1 LTPFVYSVGPL
12 VIMTLFT
19 IGTIRNL
26 RFFHSLNH
34 EIKLT
39 KGVRRMLISQL
50 VVLGVFGISFV
61 FQGFLLT

>member
-1 LTPFVYSVGPL
+1 
-12 VIMTLFT
+12 MTLFT